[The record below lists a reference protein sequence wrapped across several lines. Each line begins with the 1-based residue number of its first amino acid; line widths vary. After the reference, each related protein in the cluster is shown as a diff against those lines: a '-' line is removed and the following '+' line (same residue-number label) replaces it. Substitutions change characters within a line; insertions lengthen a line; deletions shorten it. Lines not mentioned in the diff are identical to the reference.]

1 MTSKSRWLLFLVS
14 TPLVVLAA
22 VGGLLGANA
31 ATSSAP
37 LQPEKAFT
45 HLRVFEDVVSLI
57 MSSYV
62 EAVDPNKVMEGAM
75 RGLADGLDPMS
86 AYLTPDEVALA
97 KSGAA
102 LPAGDVGL
110 VISRQFYLR
119 IVGVRD
125 GSPAHRAGLRTN
137 DFIRGI
143 DNKPTREVSAFTG
156 ARLLRG
162 APGSTVELTV
172 LRGNAAEP
180 HVVKLTREVLKGDA
194 VTTTRRPD
202 GTVVVRV
209 ASFAEG
215 TAAALGA
222 AVTAAQKS
230 GASGVVLDLRATAD
244 GPNSEGIAAARRF
257 VKTGSIAIRAAR
269 DKERETTTAAAGDGA
284 VTMPVVLL
292 VSNGTAGAAEVFAA
306 ALNGNKRADLV
317 GEPTAGLAAEQR
329 LVALP
334 ENRGLWMTYAR
345 YLGTDGEPIHGRGLR
360 PTVPVESPSTGFD
373 DAPPASD
380 EMLTKAIERLKTR
393 TESTEGL

>member
-1 MTSKSRWLLFLVS
+1 MTSKSRWLLFVVS

-31 ATSSAP
+31 ATSATP
-37 LQPEKAFT
+37 LQPEKSFT

-62 EAVDPNKVMEGAM
+62 ETVDPNKVMEGAM

-86 AYLTPDEVALA
+86 AYLTPDEVAIA
-97 KSGAA
+97 KADAA

-110 VISRQFYLR
+110 VVSRQFYLR

-156 ARLLRG
+156 MRLLRG

-180 HVVKLTREVLKGDA
+180 HVVKLTREVIKSDA
-194 VTTTRRPD
+194 VTTTRRAD
-202 GTVVVRV
+202 GKAVVRV
-209 ASFAEG
+209 TSFAPG

-222 AVTAAQKS
+222 AVSNLQKS
-230 GASGVVLDLRATAD
+230 GATGVVLDLRATAD
-244 GPNSEGIAAARRF
+244 GPNSEGIAAARWF
-257 VKTGSIAIRAAR
+257 VKSGSLAIRSAR
-269 DKERETTTAAAGDGA
+269 DKEREVTAAAPGDGT
-284 VTMPVVLL
+284 VTLPVVLL

-306 ALNGNKRADLV
+306 ALNGNGRGDLV

-334 ENRGLWMTYAR
+334 EGRGLWMTYAR
-345 YLGTDGEPIHGRGLR
+345 YLASDGEPIHGRGLR
-360 PTVPVESPSTGFD
+360 PTVAVESPSIGFD
-373 DAPPASD
+373 DAPPATD
-380 EMLTKAIERLKTR
+380 EMLAKALERLK
-393 TESTEGL
+393 

>member
-1 MTSKSRWLLFLVS
+1 MSSKSRWLLFLVS

-31 ATSSAP
+31 ATSDTP
-37 LQPEKAFT
+37 LQPEKSFT

-62 EAVDPNKVMEGAM
+62 EPVDPNVVMEGAM

-97 KSGAA
+97 KADAA

-110 VISRQFYLR
+110 VVSRQFYLR

-156 ARLLRG
+156 MRLLRG
-162 APGSTVELTV
+162 APGSSVELTV

-194 VTTTRRPD
+194 VTTTRRAD
-202 GTVVVRV
+202 GTAVVRV
-209 ASFAEG
+209 SSFAPG

-222 AVTAAQKS
+222 AVSSLQKS
-230 GASGVVLDLRATAD
+230 GTSGVVLDLRATAD
-244 GPNSEGIAAARRF
+244 GPNSEGIAAARWF
-257 VKTGSIAIRAAR
+257 VKSGSLAIRAAR
-269 DKERETTTAAAGDGA
+269 DKEREVTAAAAGDGA
-284 VTMPVVLL
+284 VTMPIVLL

-306 ALNGNKRADLV
+306 ALNGNNRGDLV

-334 ENRGLWMTYAR
+334 AGRGLWMTYAR

-360 PTVPVESPSTGFD
+360 PTVAVESPSVGFD
-373 DAPPASD
+373 DNPPATD
-380 EMLTKAIERLKTR
+380 EMLTKALERLKK
-393 TESTEGL
+393 